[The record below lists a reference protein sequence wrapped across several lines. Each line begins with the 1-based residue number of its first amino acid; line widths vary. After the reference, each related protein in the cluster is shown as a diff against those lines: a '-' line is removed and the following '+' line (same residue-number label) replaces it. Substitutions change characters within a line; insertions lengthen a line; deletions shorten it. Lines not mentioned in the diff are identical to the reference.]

1 MIGMRARLLAV
12 TLLMAVLL
20 SLGAVAR
27 DRFSG
32 DLALARAI
40 QDVRAA
46 PLEETMEFVSIVG
59 RGLPMVAGALAIFC
73 WLVWK
78 RQKAEYLAVGGALL
92 SLGLNPVLKLLVERP
107 RPTEDLVMV
116 WRDQSGLSFPSGHA
130 FTAILL
136 FGLLYYL
143 VPTFLRWQR
152 AITLVRILSLTMIL
166 LIGISRVYLGA
177 HWPSDVL
184 GGFLFGGIMLALVIH
199 LHQQHAPQGDLNQ
212 AGL

>member
-1 MIGMRARLLAV
+1 MIDMRARLLAV

-20 SLGAVAR
+20 SLGAAAR
-27 DRFSG
+27 DHFSG

-46 PLEETMEFVSIVG
+46 PLEETMEFASVVG
-59 RGLPMVAGALAIFC
+59 RGLPMVAGAFAIFC
-73 WLVWK
+73 WLLWK

-116 WRDQSGLSFPSGHA
+116 WREQSGLSFPSGHA

-152 AITLVRILSLTMIL
+152 AITLVRILSLTMII

-199 LHQQHAPQGDLNQ
+199 LHQQHTAQEELNQ
-212 AGL
+212 AG

>member
-1 MIGMRARLLAV
+1 
-12 TLLMAVLL
+12 
-20 SLGAVAR
+20 
-27 DRFSG
+27 
-32 DLALARAI
+32 
-40 QDVRAA
+40 
-46 PLEETMEFVSIVG
+46 MEFASVVG
-59 RGLPMVAGALAIFC
+59 RGLPMVAGAFAIFC
-73 WLVWK
+73 WLLWK

-116 WRDQSGLSFPSGHA
+116 WREQSGLSFPSGHA

-152 AITLVRILSLTMIL
+152 AITLVRILSLTMII

-199 LHQQHAPQGDLNQ
+199 LHQQHTPQEELNQ
-212 AGL
+212 AG